1 LFNIFNEEREIMEE
15 GKSVDVRPVLTRFT
29 RAFNVTGHP
38 ALSLP
43 GGLSPSGLPIGMQLI
58 GRPFGEKTLL
68 RLGHA
73 YETTF
78 SFPSLPSLT

>member
-1 LFNIFNEEREIMEE
+1 MVE
-15 GKSVDVRPVLTRFT
+15 GKSLDVRSILTRFT

-43 GGLSPSGLPIGMQLI
+43 GGLSPSGLPIGMQLV
-58 GRPFGEKTLL
+58 GRPFAEKVLL

-73 YETTF
+73 YEQA
-78 SFPSLPSLT
+78 FPFPPLPPLS

>member
-1 LFNIFNEEREIMEE
+1 MFA
-15 GKSVDVRPVLTRFT
+15 GKSTDVRPVLTRFT

-43 GGLSPSGLPIGMQLI
+43 VGLSSSGLPIGIQLI
-58 GRPFGEKTLL
+58 GRPFGEEVLL

-73 YETTF
+73 YETAFTF
-78 SFPSLPSLT
+78 PPLPSLA